1 MLSLDWNLL
10 WVVVNLLVLFLLLKK
25 FLFAPVLKIM
35 DERTAKIQSD
45 LDGAEASKQE
55 AEKMKSDYEKEIAN
69 AHNEALQITT
79 KAKER
84 AGKEGDI
91 IIDNARAE
99 SAKILKDAEKSA
111 VLEKAKALDD
121 AKGQIADLAILAAAR
136 IISKNVGDDTDKE
149 AVNQFLVEVGASE

>member
-111 VLEKAKALDD
+111 VLEKAKALDE